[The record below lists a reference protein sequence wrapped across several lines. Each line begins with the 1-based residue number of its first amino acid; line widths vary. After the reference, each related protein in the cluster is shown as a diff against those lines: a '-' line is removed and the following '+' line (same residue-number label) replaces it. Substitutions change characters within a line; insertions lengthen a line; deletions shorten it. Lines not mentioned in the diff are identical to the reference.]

1 VDPLKLV
8 EQIAALPDD
17 WHGAGSVNATVLR
30 ALVRHAAGVGR
41 IEQSVETGSGKTT
54 LLLSHLA
61 AAHTVFAV
69 DAGGSIS
76 QVKSSALLN
85 SRTTTFVEGPTQRTL
100 PAHHFAHR
108 HQLVLIDGPHGYPF
122 PDLEYYFLY
131 PTIDTGGLLVIDDLL
146 IPTIARMYEVIA
158 AGDMFEPLEV
168 VESNTGFLRRTDA
181 PLINP
186 LADAWWEQG
195 YNRPYYQRLI
205 SPPPAEARAIPA
217 PSTAP
222 TPTGTSGTAATSGWA
237 SRIWRRFGRA

>member
-1 VDPLKLV
+1 MDPLTLV
-8 EQIAALPDD
+8 DRIAALPDD
-17 WHGAGSVNATVLR
+17 WHGAGTVSPAVLH
-30 ALVRHAAGVGR
+30 ALVRHAKGIGPIA
-41 IEQSVETGSGKTT
+41 QSVETGSGKTT

-76 QVKSSALLN
+76 KVKGSSLFNPA
-85 SRTTTFVEGPTQRTL
+85 TTTFVEGPTQRTM
-100 PAHHFAHR
+100 PAHQFGHR
-108 HQLVLIDGPHGYPF
+108 HQLALIDGPHGYPF

-168 VESNTGFLRRTDA
+168 VESNTGFLRRTNA
-181 PLINP
+181 PLIDP

-195 YNRPYYQRLI
+195 YNRPYYQKLI
-205 SPPPAEARAIPA
+205 SPPPAEAQISAQTSSPA
-217 PSTAP
+217 T
-222 TPTGTSGTAATSGWA
+222 TGSPDAASPSGWA
-237 SRIWRRFGRA
+237 ARIRRRLGRA